1 MTKPQCFCLTN
12 SGTRCKRYC
21 ANGTLK
27 CFQHLKMATSNVRML
42 PSIDFTTETQ
52 RPEPKTNIVID
63 LTVGERS
70 PPRMRTRLQTQRVLQ
85 AQLQTLNSIV
95 EQTREPRNARLA
107 RQTMQVDPEQ
117 SRVKPRPPNRPIK
130 RSQDKVQDK
139 VQEQTTKSH
148 KKASCCE
155 DCCICYDQKVEED
168 RFLECGHA
176 LCETCIKSLRSDKCP
191 MCRKEIESKYISKT
205 EKKRMQRRKRDD
217 DEERNEEAY
226 VNYMRS
232 IIQES
237 GGNPSLF
244 VDFF

>member
-1 MTKPQCFCLTN
+1 MTKSQCLCLTN

-21 ANGTLK
+21 ANGSLK
-27 CFQHLKMATSNVRML
+27 CFQHLKMNSANIRML
-42 PSIDFTTETQ
+42 PSIDFTAETQ
-52 RPEPKTNIVID
+52 RPEPEPKPYIVID
-63 LTVGERS
+63 LSVGETS
-70 PPRMRTRLQTQRVLQ
+70 PPRMRTRLQTRRVLEV
-85 AQLQTLNSIV
+85 QLQTLNSVV

-107 RQTMQVDPEQ
+107 RQTMQVDPEPTRQ

-130 RSQDKVQDK
+130 RPEQRDDL
-139 VQEQTTKSH
+139 EQTKGS
-148 KKASCCE
+148 SCCE

-168 RFLECGHA
+168 RFLACGHA
-176 LCETCIKSLRSDKCP
+176 LCQTCINSLRSDKCP
-191 MCRKEIESKYISKT
+191 MCRKEVESKYISKT